1 MLIVVEDG
9 DVQLFLKP
17 SLDLEAH
24 RRRDVLQVDSTESGS
39 DRLTYRHELL
49 NARGTHTDGV
59 GIDVRELLEQHRL
72 ALHHRH
78 GRLRAD
84 VAETEHGCAVGQH
97 SNRVRLDGVVPHHL
111 GMLRDRGTD
120 PADTRG
126 VPVSYTHLR
135 AHETR

>member
-59 GIDVRELLEQHRL
+59 RIDVGELLEQHRL

-78 GRLRAD
+78 GRLRPD
-84 VAETEHGCAVGQH
+84 VTQTQ
-97 SNRVRLDGVVPHHL
+97 NRCCLLYTSPSP
-111 GMLRDRGTD
+111 RD
-120 PADTRG
+120 
-126 VPVSYTHLR
+126 
-135 AHETR
+135 